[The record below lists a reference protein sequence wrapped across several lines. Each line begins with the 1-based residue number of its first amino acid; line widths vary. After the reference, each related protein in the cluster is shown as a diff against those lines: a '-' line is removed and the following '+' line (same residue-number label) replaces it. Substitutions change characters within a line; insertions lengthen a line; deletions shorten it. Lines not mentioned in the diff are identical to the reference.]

1 LVPGVIVQHPSRG
14 CELVCGAAPAMQ
26 DSLAFAVGRLG
37 RPNFFPRTPLE
48 VLTSSGKLYIFRE
61 LSRQVVGHSPTL
73 WTASPIA

>member
-1 LVPGVIVQHPSRG
+1 
-14 CELVCGAAPAMQ
+14 MQ

>member
-1 LVPGVIVQHPSRG
+1 MG
-14 CELVCGAAPAMQ
+14 CGAAPVVQ
-26 DSLAFAVGRLG
+26 DFTTFEASDPRW
-37 RPNFFPRTPLE
+37 PNFFPRTPLE